1 MNVIT
6 QCDRYVYMDWP
17 EDAEPVYMGV
27 LHSET
32 IRGKEVFSYENDPA
46 WLAHPRFRALDPDL
60 SAFAGKQYQP
70 SDKSNFGLFLDSAPD
85 RWGRTL
91 MRRREA
97 INARLQ
103 DRKPRTL
110 TEADYLMGV
119 YDGNR
124 MGALR
129 FKFSKEGDF
138 MDNDRSLA
146 TPPWASI
153 RELEHAS
160 LQIERED
167 HVDTPEHTRWIDMLV
182 APGSSL
188 GGARPKANVVD
199 ENGRL
204 WIVKF
209 PSAGDTKDSGAWE
222 MVTAEMARSC
232 GIEMSECRAQRFGS
246 RHHSFITERFDRTD
260 TGRRIHFASAM
271 TLLGYTDGASH
282 TEGAS
287 YLELAEWII
296 ANCDDTDRN
305 MEQLWRRIV
314 FNIAVSNCDDHLR
327 NHGFLLTPQ
336 GWRLSPAYDINP
348 DEYGTGLKLNIS
360 ENDNSLDFDLPMSIT
375 PYFGLEPARAES
387 ILAEVKRVVSGWRKL
402 ATKYGIPKSEQDTMA
417 RAFRY

>member
-1 MNVIT
+1 MNMIT
-6 QCDRYVYMDWP
+6 QCDIYVYMDWP

-60 SAFAGKQYQP
+60 SAFTGNQYQP

-97 INARLQ
+97 INARQQ

-110 TEADYLMGV
+110 TEAGYLMGV

-167 HVDTPEHTRWIDMLV
+167 NAGTPEHTRWIDMLV

-222 MVTAEMARSC
+222 MVTAELARSC
-232 GIEMSECRAQRFGS
+232 GIEISECRAQRFGS
-246 RHHSFITERFDRTD
+246 RHHSFMTERFDRSD
-260 TGRRIHFASAM
+260 TGRSFI
-271 TLLGYTDGASH
+271 
-282 TEGAS
+282 
-287 YLELAEWII
+287 
-296 ANCDDTDRN
+296 
-305 MEQLWRRIV
+305 
-314 FNIAVSNCDDHLR
+314 
-327 NHGFLLTPQ
+327 
-336 GWRLSPAYDINP
+336 
-348 DEYGTGLKLNIS
+348 
-360 ENDNSLDFDLPMSIT
+360 LP
-375 PYFGLEPARAES
+375 F
-387 ILAEVKRVVSGWRKL
+387 
-402 ATKYGIPKSEQDTMA
+402 Q
-417 RAFRY
+417 

>member
-1 MNVIT
+1 MNMIT
-6 QCDRYVYMDWP
+6 QCDIYVYMDWP

-46 WLAHPRFRALDPDL
+46 WLTHPRFRALDPDL
-60 SAFAGKQYQP
+60 SAFTGKQYQP

-97 INARLQ
+97 INARQQ

-167 HVDTPEHTRWIDMLV
+167 NAGIPEHTRWIDMLV

-199 ENGRL
+199 ENGHL

-232 GIEMSECRAQRFGS
+232 GVEMSECRAQRFGS
-246 RHHSFITERFDRTD
+246 RHHSFMTERFDRTD
-260 TGRRIHFASAM
+260 RSRRIHFASAM
-271 TLLGYTDGASH
+271 TLLGYDIARLYGRCEPYGGCQLPRTGRMDHRQLRRYGPESGTALAQDRVQYSRF
-282 TEGAS
+282 
-287 YLELAEWII
+287 ELRRPSAEP
-296 ANCDDTDRN
+296 R
-305 MEQLWRRIV
+305 
-314 FNIAVSNCDDHLR
+314 F
-327 NHGFLLTPQ
+327 
-336 GWRLSPAYDINP
+336 PAYAAGVAI
-348 DEYGTGLKLNIS
+348 
-360 ENDNSLDFDLPMSIT
+360 IT
-375 PYFGLEPARAES
+375 RL
-387 ILAEVKRVVSGWRKL
+387 
-402 ATKYGIPKSEQDTMA
+402 
-417 RAFRY
+417 